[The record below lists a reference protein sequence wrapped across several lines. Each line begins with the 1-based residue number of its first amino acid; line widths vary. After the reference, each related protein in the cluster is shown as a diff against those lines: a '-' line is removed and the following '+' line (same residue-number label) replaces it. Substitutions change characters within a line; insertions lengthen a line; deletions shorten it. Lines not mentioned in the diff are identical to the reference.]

1 MHPSY
6 SSLLS
11 IPKVAIKASCLSEID
26 DDQGTKLVVAAIPF
40 VLPRCHD
47 PDQTDTDPT
56 AIPAG
61 DRSARVVYY
70 GHCSTEGEEA

>member
-1 MHPSY
+1 MHASLLQL
-6 SSLLS
+6 SSLH
-11 IPKVAIKASCLSEID
+11 KVAIKASCLSEIH
-26 DDQGTKLVVAAIPF
+26 DDQSTKLVVAAIPF
-40 VLPRCHD
+40 ALPRCHD

-70 GHCSTEGEEA
+70 GRCSTEGEEA